1 MGTKPKINDYQDLIV
16 WQRSIDLIEKIY
28 KLTSKFPESELYGL
42 SSQIKRAAV
51 SIASNIAEGKQRS
64 TRKDF
69 SQFLR
74 ISLGSCAEVETQI
87 FISKKLSFIS
97 NLEYNECKLLLDEI
111 RKMLKVFILKLGQ
124 APLTSKLSTRN

>member
-1 MGTKPKINDYQDLIV
+1 MDTKAKINDYQDLIV
-16 WQRSIDLIEKIY
+16 WQKSIDLIEKIY
-28 KLTSKFPESELYGL
+28 KLTSKFPTSELYGL
-42 SSQIKRAAV
+42 SSQLKRASV

-74 ISLGSCAEVETQI
+74 ISLGSCAEVETQL

-97 NLEYNECKLLLDEI
+97 DLEYNNCKILLDEI
-111 RKMLKVFILKLGQ
+111 RKMLKVFI
-124 APLTSKLSTRN
+124 SKLSIDPSHL